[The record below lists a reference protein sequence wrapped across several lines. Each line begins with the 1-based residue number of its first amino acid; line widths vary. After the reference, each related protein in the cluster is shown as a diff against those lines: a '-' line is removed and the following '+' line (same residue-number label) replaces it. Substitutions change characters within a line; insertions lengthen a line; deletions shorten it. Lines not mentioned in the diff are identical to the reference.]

1 MSWLDGALTVLD
13 KVKFWDRAADVAAD
27 VVTDMLMKEQLEDM
41 EPQEAFELGHEFA
54 LFQRDVVALA
64 LTRAGVMQ
72 GYYKVNNWDRMRLLI
87 DSLALDYNVKFH
99 DSEIDGE
106 GNDPTR
112 FTLTVA
118 ASTKDE
124 D

>member
-54 LFQRDVVALA
+54 LFQRDIVALA
-64 LTRAGVMQ
+64 LTQSGVMQ
-72 GYYKVNNWDRMRLLI
+72 GYYKVHNWDRMRLLC
-87 DSLALDYNVKFH
+87 DSLNLDYSVKFH
-99 DSEIDGE
+99 DKDMGDDD
-106 GNDPTR
+106 DPTR

-118 ASTKDE
+118 ASTKVE

>member
-1 MSWLDGALTVLD
+1 MSWLDGALAVLD

-54 LFQRDVVALA
+54 LFQRDIVALA
-64 LTRAGVMQ
+64 LTQSGVMQ
-72 GYYKVNNWDRMRLLI
+72 GYYKVHNWDRMRLLC
-87 DSLALDYNVKFH
+87 DSLKLDYSVKFH
-99 DSEIDGE
+99 DKEIGDKD
-106 GNDPTR
+106 DPTR

>member
-1 MSWLDGALTVLD
+1 MSWLDGALAVLD

-27 VVTDMLMKEQLEDM
+27 VVTDILMKEQLEDM

-54 LFQRDVVALA
+54 LFQRDIVALA
-64 LTRAGVMQ
+64 LTQAGVMQ

-87 DSLALDYNVKFH
+87 DGLNLDYSVKFH
-99 DSEIDGE
+99 DAELGDKD
-106 GNDPTR
+106 DPTR

-118 ASTKDE
+118 ASTNSE

>member
-54 LFQRDVVALA
+54 LFQRDIVSLA
-64 LTRAGVMQ
+64 LTQSGVMQ
-72 GYYKVNNWDRMRLLI
+72 GYYKVHNWDRMRLLC
-87 DSLALDYNVKFH
+87 DSLNLDYSVKFH
-99 DSEIDGE
+99 DKDMGDDD
-106 GNDPTR
+106 DPTR

-118 ASTKDE
+118 ASTKVE

>member
-1 MSWLDGALTVLD
+1 MSWLDGALAVLD

-54 LFQRDVVALA
+54 LFQRDIVALA
-64 LTRAGVMQ
+64 LTQSGVMQ
-72 GYYKVNNWDRMRLLI
+72 GYYKVHNWDRMRLLL
-87 DSLALDYNVKFH
+87 DSLNLDYNVKFH
-99 DSEIDGE
+99 DNEIGDDD
-106 GNDPTR
+106 DPTR